1 MFNSL
6 FFSFETF
13 LTSFIN
19 KSIFLPFLA
28 TIGTTL
34 TPKAFDILSISILV
48 PLLSTSSIILSAT
61 TVGIPVSNI

>member
-1 MFNSL
+1 M
-6 FFSFETF
+6 
-13 LTSFIN
+13 
-19 KSIFLPFLA
+19 FLPFLA
-28 TIGTTL
+28 TIGITL